1 MSKGL
6 FSAAAIAA
14 SVAIT
19 FSAPS
24 TAAVIV
30 GSDFGGADLV
40 VSNGDILQG
49 TFTNVGTFTVGA
61 GNTVF
66 VANGFGLSI
75 AANTIQ
81 IDGTIDGTGAGFAG
95 AATPVGD
102 AANGLAGTGPGA
114 GAGGL
119 YGGAVHAS
127 GGGGGGYGGNGGHS
141 GQSLSSP
148 PFAAGGTAYGSAA
161 PPSVQLGSG
170 GGSAGN
176 HGCCGFGTGGAGGD
190 GGGAVSLA
198 ALGNLILNGTIRVD
212 GSDGSQGSSNATYST
227 SGGGGGSGG
236 GIELSGYLTLNGLL
250 SASGGEGADYNLG
263 TGTSEGWGQGGGGGG
278 GGRIKLSGFTTSVLG
293 GFAIDVSGG
302 SGGAGSSIN
311 TLIASEAGFVGS
323 FSDTTVP
330 GVYAEVPEPAALA
343 VFGFGLIGLTALR
356 RRRAA

>member
-127 GGGGGGYGGNGGHS
+127 GGGGGG
-141 GQSLSSP
+141 
-148 PFAAGGTAYGSAA
+148 
-161 PPSVQLGSG
+161 
-170 GGSAGN
+170 
-176 HGCCGFGTGGAGGD
+176 
-190 GGGAVSLA
+190 
-198 ALGNLILNGTIRVD
+198 
-212 GSDGSQGSSNATYST
+212 
-227 SGGGGGSGG
+227 SGG

-250 SASGGEGADYNLG
+250 SASGGEGADFNLG